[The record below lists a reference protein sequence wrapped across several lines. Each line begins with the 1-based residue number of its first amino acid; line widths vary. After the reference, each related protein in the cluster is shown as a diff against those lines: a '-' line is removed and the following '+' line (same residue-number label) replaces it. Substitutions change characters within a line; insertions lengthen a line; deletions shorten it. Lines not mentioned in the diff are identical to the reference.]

1 MGIFNL
7 NSLKMFL
14 PNTKKSNAK
23 NNNDVSVPLVLKR
36 KKNRYSYELCK
47 KYNRFIKTNNNKK
60 KSETINS
67 YKHNFRNLLTKE
79 EIDTWSNLTKK
90 QIQSNINKKLC
101 VELIGFDSD

>member
-1 MGIFNL
+1 
-7 NSLKMFL
+7 MFL
-14 PNTKKSNAK
+14 PNTNKKSNAK
-23 NNNDVSVPLVLKR
+23 NNNVSVPLVLKR

-47 KYNRFIKTNNNKK
+47 KSNCFIKTNNNNKK

-67 YKHNFRNLLTKE
+67 YKHNFRNLLTKK